1 MKFCLNCGRQIDDS
15 SAFCPYCGGSQPDTS
30 KQSPGLMLPAVI
42 PNPGM
47 QNSQAQ
53 QGYGYYGGPMQ
64 GNQYYGGQMQGS
76 PYVNNQMQGGS
87 YVNSQMQGNPYANQM
102 QGNPYA
108 NQMQGSMMN
117 GAQYG
122 GVQMNMQNQPVYM
135 KKQSFF
141 SRIPKP
147 LLIIIPAAV
156 VLLVVLLIIL
166 LNIRGASTY
175 KGAVDDFF
183 DAVATGSAS
192 KTLKTMMPSSMEN
205 DLNDA
210 IQNGDLDDF
219 YYDSIEEALEE
230 EYDDLIDDDYE
241 FRGVSI
247 EDKDKLS
254 KSELRK
260 LKKRWK
266 EELGTDVD
274 ITNAYDVDVEYQ
286 FRSKNSKR
294 WYDGDLSF
302 VLYEVD
308 GKWFAMPGRFS
319 Y

>member
-15 SAFCPYCGGSQPDTS
+15 SAFCPYCGGSQPDIS

-76 PYVNNQMQGGS
+76 PYVN
-87 YVNSQMQGNPYANQM
+87 NQM